1 MRAHVGSAPG
11 RRDGAFESNCS
22 DASSDEGMIR
32 PEEEVENEDK
42 DEDEDVD
49 EDEDE
54 DEDVDEDE
62 DEDEDADKDE
72 EDCAD
77 AVDVSGRLPTRL
89 GTDLVADKDAD
100 KDDDADGMR
109 SSTLRMCALVCAE
122 YDGASCGRESSEE
135 ARR

>member
-32 PEEEVENEDK
+32 PEEEVENEDA
-42 DEDEDVD
+42 DEGEDVD
-49 EDEDE
+49 EDEE
-54 DEDVDEDE
+54 
-62 DEDEDADKDE
+62 ADKDE
-72 EDCAD
+72 EDCAI
-77 AVDVSGRLPTRL
+77 VSGRLPTRL
-89 GTDLVADKDAD
+89 GADLVADKDAD

-122 YDGASCGRESSEE
+122 YDGASCGRESSED